1 MSFVTLSH
9 LSKFATA
16 FAEKVTELFVRKE
29 SGKGIS
35 SNDYTTEEKEKLKGI
50 SEGANQTTVDTA
62 LSTTSTNPVQNKAVK
77 AELDK
82 KAPLASPTLTGKP
95 LAPTA
100 AEGTNTTQIATTA
113 FVQNAVSKVLVA
125 GDGLFA

>member
-1 MSFVTLSH
+1 M
-9 LSKFATA
+9 
-16 FAEKVTELFVRKE
+16 
-29 SGKGIS
+29 
-35 SNDYTTEEKEKLKGI
+35 EEKEKLKGI

-113 FVQNAVSKVLVA
+113 FVQNAVSKVLAA

>member
-1 MSFVTLSH
+1 M
-9 LSKFATA
+9 
-16 FAEKVTELFVRKE
+16 
-29 SGKGIS
+29 
-35 SNDYTTEEKEKLKGI
+35 
-50 SEGANQTTVDTA
+50 
-62 LSTTSTNPVQNKAVK
+62 
-77 AELDK
+77 
-82 KAPLASPTLTGKP
+82 TGKP